1 MKWLLSLSSI
11 KSSTRSEEGS
21 SGQQMSPELIGFSL
35 SCKLNLC
42 CTYRSRDKGVVSFVY
57 AAALATKG
65 APGPLYRQSWKN
77 EAKSRPIDRP
87 RVATSLPSATGR
99 TTLGQEGAIV
109 FSRMNID

>member
-1 MKWLLSLSSI
+1 MPISCPVLILCICIHVRALKLI
-11 KSSTRSEEGS
+11 K
-21 SGQQMSPELIGFSL
+21 
-35 SCKLNLC
+35 
-42 CTYRSRDKGVVSFVY
+42 CTCRSRDKGVVSFVY

-65 APGPLYRQSWKN
+65 APLCRQSWKN

-109 FSRMNID
+109 FSRANIDLPGKHSPAETQSL